1 MRNLP
6 MKGDL
11 LDTYGLVIPKAIKP
25 APLFRAIRRR
35 VLWWQIERTL
45 NRLDCLLQKSRHMEP

>member
-11 LDTYGLVIPKAIKP
+11 LDTYGLTIPKAIKP
-25 APLFRAIRRR
+25 TPLLRAIRRR
-35 VLWWQIERTL
+35 ILWWQIERTIQK
-45 NRLDCLLQKSRHMEP
+45 LDCLLQKSRYMEP

>member
-1 MRNLP
+1 

-11 LDTYGLVIPKAIKP
+11 LDTYGLTIPKAVKP

-35 VLWWQIERTL
+35 IIWWQIERTL
-45 NRLDCLLQKSRHMEP
+45 NKLDCLLQKSRHMEP